1 MIRNIYIYIYIYIF
15 SVTLSFAPKRSSDGT
30 LFRLTSAC
38 VDKICLDN
46 YQRVSVK
53 YVKIKL

>member
-1 MIRNIYIYIYIYIF
+1 MIRNIYIYIYIF